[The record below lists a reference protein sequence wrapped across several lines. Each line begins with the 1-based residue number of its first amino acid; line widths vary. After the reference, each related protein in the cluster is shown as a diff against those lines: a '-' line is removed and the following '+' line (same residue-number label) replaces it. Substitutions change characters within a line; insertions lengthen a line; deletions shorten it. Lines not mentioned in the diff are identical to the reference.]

1 MTPDLASFRARLT
14 GQAGPRLWR
23 SLEELGNTP
32 EFRACLEREFPVG
45 ASEWPEEGATT
56 TSGGM
61 GRRHF
66 LTLVGA
72 SLALAGFTACD
83 PRSRE
88 KIVPYVD
95 QPEQIVPGKGLLYAS
110 AMPLNGYGRG
120 ILIETAMGRPIKI
133 EGNPAHPDSLGATD
147 AVTQAAVLGLWDPDR
162 SKAPMLSGHISN
174 WKKFESELLNV
185 LQSVEAV
192 QGEGMAILTEPTTSP
207 TLHRQLD
214 ELTKKY
220 PKARL
225 YEWSPDTMAQAS
237 VPPQTDFGRADLIV
251 SIGSDFLLDQP
262 GSLRFMRQFA
272 ARRRVQGGQA
282 NPNRLYV
289 LESTP
294 TITGT
299 MADHRLSAAPDRI
312 AAVLRRLHGAAD
324 EKLGPREEAFTRALA
339 ADLVKHRASS
349 VVLVGDKEPALIRS
363 LAGSL
368 GAQDSGETTTHPEP
382 DRLTRL
388 AQDLDSGTVKNLFI
402 LGGNPVYSAPP
413 DLRFGEQ
420 LAKASFAVHL
430 SLYQDETSHACRWH
444 VPETH
449 FLEAWGD
456 LLASDGT
463 PSIVQPVIDP
473 LYSGRSAHEFLA
485 LLAQDFQPSGYE
497 LVRTTWKTGRGD
509 DFETFWQQSVHD
521 GIVKASSPVHWL
533 PTLTGLGSQW
543 LPPSLDQDDGLAYL
557 LIRPDPC
564 VGDGRWAN
572 NGWLQELPKP
582 LTKLTWD
589 NAALIAPAMADR
601 LGLKTGD
608 VVELRVEDR
617 TVTAP
622 IMLLPGQADRCVTVH
637 LGYGRKHAGNLATS
651 VGFDAYQL
659 QSITDRWC
667 LPGLKIRKL
676 GGDYAL
682 ATTQHHFSMEGR
694 DIVRVANLDE
704 FRARPDFAK
713 PELENRPSLL
723 PSEPPLGSK
732 TYAWGLSVDLST
744 CTGCNA
750 CVVACQ
756 SENNIPVVGKDQVS
770 RGREMHWIRVDRY
783 FEGPPD
789 DPAMYQQ
796 PVMCMHCEKA
806 PCEVVCPVAATVH
819 NDEGLNTMVY
829 NRCVGTRYCSNN
841 CPYKVRRFNF
851 LDYPPLPES
860 SESPRD
866 TPNRP
871 PIPDRAESQ
880 RQNPNVTVRRR
891 GVMEKC
897 TYCVQRINEARIN
910 ADLGD
915 RTIRDGEIKTACQQ
929 VCPAEAIT
937 FGNLLDPR
945 SLVSQRKREP
955 VNYGLL
961 AELNT
966 QPRTSYLAR
975 VRNPRTGK
983 EEA

>member
-1 MTPDLASFRARLT
+1 MTPDLAQFRARLT
-14 GQAGPRLWR
+14 GQTGPQLWR

-45 ASEWPEEGATT
+45 ASEWPEEGETT

-88 KIVPYVD
+88 KIVPYAD
-95 QPEQIVPGKGLLYAS
+95 QPEQIIPGKELLYAT

-120 ILIETAMGRPIKI
+120 ILVATDMGRPIKI

-147 AVTQAAVLGLWDPDR
+147 AITQAAVLGLWDPDR
-162 SKAPMLSGHISN
+162 SQAPMFSGHLST
-174 WKKFESELLNV
+174 WKKFEGELLNV
-185 LQSVEAV
+185 LQSVQAV
-192 QGEGMAILTEPTTSP
+192 QGQGMAILTEPTTSP
-207 TLHRQLD
+207 TLHRQLAD
-214 ELTKKY
+214 LTKKY
-220 PKARL
+220 PKVRL
-225 YEWSPDTMAQAS
+225 YEWSPDPMVQAS
-237 VPPQTDFGRADLIV
+237 VPPQTDFGQADLIV
-251 SIGSDFLLDQP
+251 SVGSDFLLDQP

-299 MADHRLSAAPDRI
+299 MADHRFSASPDRI
-312 AAVLRRLHGAAD
+312 AAVLRRLQGTAD
-324 EKLGPREEAFTRALA
+324 EKLDAREEAFAEKLA
-339 ADLVKHRASS
+339 ADLEKHRASS
-349 VVLVGDKEPALIRS
+349 VVLVGDKEPALIRN

-368 GAQDSGETTTHPEP
+368 GAQDSGESTHPEP

-388 AQDLDSGTVKNLFI
+388 AQDLDSGVVKNLFI
-402 LGGNPVYSAPP
+402 VGGNPVYTAPF

-430 SLYQDETSHACRWH
+430 SLYRDETSHACRWH
-444 VPETH
+444 LPETH

-497 LVRTTWKTGRGD
+497 LVRTTWKQGRDD

-533 PTLTGLGSQW
+533 PTLRSLGSQW
-543 LPPSLDQDDGLAYL
+543 LPPSLDQDAGLAYL

-608 VVELRVEDR
+608 VVELRVENR

-651 VGFDAYQL
+651 VGFDAYAL
-659 QSITDRWC
+659 QSTADRWC

-694 DIVRVANLDE
+694 DSVRVADLDQ
-704 FRARPDFAK
+704 FRQHPGFAQ
-713 PELENRPSLL
+713 PEPGNRPSLL
-723 PSEPPLGSK
+723 PPGEPLASK
-732 TYAWGLSVDLST
+732 TYAWGLTVDLST

-756 SENNIPVVGKDQVS
+756 SENNIPVVGKEQVLA
-770 RGREMHWIRVDRY
+770 GREMHWIRVDRY
-783 FEGPPD
+783 FEGSPD

-851 LDYPPLPES
+851 LEYSPPEDS
-860 SESPRD
+860 SFG
-866 TPNRP
+866 
-871 PIPDRAESQ
+871 Q

-897 TYCVQRINEARIN
+897 TYCVQRINEVRIN

-915 RTIRDGEIKTACQQ
+915 RKIRDGEIQTACQQ
-929 VCPAEAIT
+929 VCPAQAIT
-937 FGNLLDPR
+937 FGNILDPQ
-945 SLVSQRKREP
+945 SQVSQRKREP

-966 QPRTSYLAR
+966 QPRTTYLAR
-975 VRNPRTGK
+975 VRNPHPEK
-983 EEA
+983 EGAA

>member
-1 MTPDLASFRARLT
+1 MNPDLAQFRARLA
-14 GQAGPRLWR
+14 GQSGPRLWR
-23 SLEELGNTP
+23 SLEELGDTP
-32 EFRACLEREFPVG
+32 EFRACLEREFPIG
-45 ASEWPEEGATT
+45 ASEWPEED
-56 TSGGM
+56 GM
-61 GRRHF
+61 GRRQF
-66 LTLVGA
+66 LTMVGA
-72 SLALAGFTACD
+72 SLALAGFAGCS

-95 QPEQIVPGKGLLYAS
+95 QPEQIIPGKGLRYAT

-120 ILIETAMGRPIKI
+120 IIVETEMGRPVKI

-162 SKAPMLSGHISN
+162 SQAPFFNGHISTWN
-174 WKKFESELLNV
+174 RFESELLTV
-185 LQSVEAV
+185 LKTAGEA
-192 QGEGMAILTEPTTSP
+192 QGEGLAVLTEPTTSP
-207 TLHRQLD
+207 TLRRQLG
-214 ELTKKY
+214 ELRKKF
-220 PKARL
+220 PKAEF
-225 YEWSPDTMAQAS
+225 YEWSPGAPFIEPV
-237 VPPQTDFGRADLIV
+237 VPDFDSDFGKADLIV
-251 SIGSDFLLDQP
+251 SVGNDFLSDQA
-262 GSLRFMRQFA
+262 GSLRYMRQFA
-272 ARRRVQGGQA
+272 ARRRVQDGQVA
-282 NPNRLYV
+282 PNRLYV

-299 MADHRLSAAPDRI
+299 MADHRLAAAPDRI
-312 AAVLRRLHGAAD
+312 AAVLRRLNGNAA
-324 EKLGPREEAFTRALA
+324 EKLDAREESFALMLA
-339 ADLVKHRASS
+339 ADMVRFRASS
-349 VVLVGDKEPALIRS
+349 LVLSGALEPREIRDLAHGLIGQPFHPG
-363 LAGSL
+363 LPYNAAELLGLLGENLDAGK
-368 GAQDSGETTTHPEP
+368 
-382 DRLTRL
+382 
-388 AQDLDSGTVKNLFI
+388 VKHLFI
-402 LGGNPVYSAPP
+402 LGGNPVYITPP
-413 DLRFGEQ
+413 DLRFGERM
-420 LAKASFAVHL
+420 AKATFTVHL
-430 SLYQDETSHACRWH
+430 SLYEDETSRRCRWH
-444 VPETH
+444 LPETH
-449 FLEAWGD
+449 FLEAWSD
-456 LLASDGT
+456 LAASDGT
-463 PSIVQPVIDP
+463 TTIVQPAIDP
-473 LYSGRSAHEFLA
+473 LYAGRSIHEVLA
-485 LLAQDFQPSGYE
+485 LMIEDFQPSGYE
-497 LVRTTWKTGRGD
+497 AVRATWVEIEREIK
-509 DFETFWQQSVHD
+509 DFETFWERSVHD
-521 GIVKASSPVHWL
+521 GVATRIIAVDHPNADGMNLDSEPP
-533 PTLTGLGSQW
+533 PTEI
-543 LPPSLDQDDGLAYL
+543 PANADYL

-589 NAALIAPAMADR
+589 NAALISPAMAGR

-617 TVTAP
+617 VVEAP
-622 IMLLPGQADRCVTVH
+622 VMILPGQADRCVTVH
-637 LGYGRKHAGNLATS
+637 LGYGRTDAGNLGS
-651 VGFDAYQL
+651 NVGFNAYKL
-659 QSITDRWC
+659 QTTAHRW
-667 LPGLKIRKL
+667 LMSGLKIRKT
-676 GGDYAL
+676 GGTYEL

-694 DIVRVANLDE
+694 DSVRVANLAD
-704 FRARPDFAK
+704 FRAHPGFAQ
-713 PELENRPSLL
+713 PETQDQPSLL
-723 PSEPPLGSK
+723 PKDEPLASK

-819 NDEGLNTMVY
+819 NDQGLNTMVY

-851 LDYPPLPES
+851 LEYSPDEDS
-860 SESPRD
+860 SFG
-866 TPNRP
+866 
-871 PIPDRAESQ
+871 Q

-910 ADLGD
+910 ADLEN

-937 FGNLLDPR
+937 FGNILDPQ
-945 SLVSQRKREP
+945 SLVSRRKREP

-975 VRNPRTGK
+975 VRNPHDPK
-983 EEA
+983 EGA